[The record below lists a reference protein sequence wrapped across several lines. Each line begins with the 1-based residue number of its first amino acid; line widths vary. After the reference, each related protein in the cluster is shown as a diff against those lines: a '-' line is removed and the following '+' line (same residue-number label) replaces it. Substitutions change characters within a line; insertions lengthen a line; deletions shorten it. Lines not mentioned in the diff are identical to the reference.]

1 MPISRAKTST
11 LKPWDIALIGIP
23 FDDHSSYLK
32 GPSNAPPLIIEA
44 IESDS
49 ANYFTE
55 DLIDLEDHPNVCW
68 LDNAPLRDYF
78 DIESIIAEILKRGA
92 IPFSIG
98 GDHSITYPILKAMS
112 ASYSNLSILH
122 FDAHG
127 DLYDSLD
134 GNRHS
139 HASPFAR
146 IMEEGLSQALIQ
158 VGIRTLNDH
167 QQTQANKFGVKV
179 IDMRNWSPD
188 IELNL
193 SGSVY
198 LSFDM
203 DVLDP
208 AFAPGVSHHEP
219 GGFTTREVLRMI
231 QKLDLNIVGLDLVEY
246 NPNRDLNGI
255 TAMTAA
261 KIIKE
266 LLAKILS
273 LNKSF

>member
-1 MPISRAKTST
+1 MPIRRAKTST
-11 LKPWDIALIGIP
+11 LKPGDIALIGMP
-23 FDDHSSYLK
+23 FDDHSSFLK
-32 GPSNAPPLIIEA
+32 GPAKAPPLIIEA

-55 DLIDLEDHPNVCW
+55 DLMDLADHSDVCW
-68 LDNAPLRDYF
+68 LGSAPLNNYF
-78 DIESIIAEILKRGA
+78 DIEVIIAEILKQGA
-92 IPFSIG
+92 IPLSIG
-98 GDHSITYPILKAMS
+98 GDHSITYPILQAMS
-112 ASYSNLSILH
+112 DSYPSLSILH

-127 DLYDSLD
+127 DLYDSLG

-146 IMEEGLSQALIQ
+146 IMEEGLAQALTQ

-167 QQTQANKFGVKV
+167 QQTQVSKFGVKV

-188 IELNL
+188 IDLNL
-193 SGSVY
+193 SGTVY

-246 NPNRDLNGI
+246 NPDRDLNGV

-266 LLAKILS
+266 LLAKLLS
-273 LNKSF
+273 FQK

>member
-1 MPISRAKTST
+1 MPIRRAKTST
-11 LKPWDIALIGIP
+11 LKSGNIALIGMP
-23 FDDHSSYLK
+23 FDDHSSFLK
-32 GPSNAPPLIIEA
+32 GPAKAPPLIIEA
-44 IESDS
+44 LESES

-55 DLIDLEDHPNVCW
+55 DLMDLANHPDVCW
-68 LDNAPLRDYF
+68 LGNATLKDYF

-92 IPFSIG
+92 IPFSMG
-98 GDHSITYPILKAMS
+98 GDHSITYPILRAMA
-112 ASYSNLSILH
+112 ASYPTLSILH

-127 DLYDSLD
+127 DLYDSLG
-134 GNRHS
+134 GNRYS

-146 IMEEGLSQALIQ
+146 IMEEGLAQALTQ

-167 QQTQANKFGVKV
+167 QRTQVSKFGVKV

-188 IELNL
+188 IDLNL
-193 SGSVY
+193 SGPVY

-246 NPNRDLNGI
+246 NPDRDLNGV

-266 LLAKILS
+266 LLAKLLS
-273 LNKSF
+273 FQK

>member
-1 MPISRAKTST
+1 MPIRRAKTSA
-11 LKPWDIALIGIP
+11 LKPGNIALIGMP
-23 FDDHSSYLK
+23 FDDHSSFLK
-32 GPSNAPPLIIEA
+32 GPAKAPPLIIEA

-55 DLIDLEDHPNVCW
+55 DMMDLANHSDVCW
-68 LDNAPLRDYF
+68 LGNVSLPDYF
-78 DIESIIAEILKRGA
+78 DIESIIAGILKRGA
-92 IPFSIG
+92 IPFSVG
-98 GDHSITYPILKAMS
+98 GDHSITYPILRAMA
-112 ASYSNLSILH
+112 ASYPSLSILH

-127 DLYDSLD
+127 DLYDSLG

-146 IMEEGLSQALIQ
+146 IMEEGLAQALTQ

-167 QQTQANKFGVKV
+167 QQTQVSKFGVNV
-179 IDMRNWSPD
+179 IDMRNWSLD
-188 IELNL
+188 IDLNL
-193 SGSVY
+193 LGPVY
-198 LSFDM
+198 LSFDI

-246 NPNRDLNGI
+246 NPDRDLNGV

-266 LLAKILS
+266 LLAKLLS
-273 LNKSF
+273 FQK

>member
-1 MPISRAKTST
+1 MPIRRAKTST
-11 LKPWDIALIGIP
+11 LKSGNIALIGMP
-23 FDDHSSYLK
+23 FDDHSSFLK
-32 GPSNAPPLIIEA
+32 GPAKAPPLIIEA
-44 IESDS
+44 LESES

-55 DLIDLEDHPNVCW
+55 DLMDLANHPDVCW
-68 LDNAPLRDYF
+68 LGNATLKDYF
-78 DIESIIAEILKRGA
+78 DIEFIIAEILKRGA
-92 IPFSIG
+92 IPFSMG
-98 GDHSITYPILKAMS
+98 GDHSITYPILRAMA
-112 ASYSNLSILH
+112 ASYPTLSILH

-127 DLYDSLD
+127 DLYDSLG
-134 GNRHS
+134 GNRYS

-146 IMEEGLSQALIQ
+146 IMEEGLAQALTQ

-167 QQTQANKFGVKV
+167 QRTQVSKFGVKV

-188 IELNL
+188 IDLNL
-193 SGSVY
+193 SGPVY

-246 NPNRDLNGI
+246 NPDRDLNGV

-266 LLAKILS
+266 LLAKLLS
-273 LNKSF
+273 FQK

>member
-1 MPISRAKTST
+1 MSISRAKTST
-11 LKPWDIALIGIP
+11 LKLGDIALIGIP
-23 FDDHSSYLK
+23 FDDYSSFLK
-32 GPSNAPPLIIEA
+32 GPAKAPPLIIEA

-55 DLIDLEDHPNVCW
+55 DLMDLADHPDVCW
-68 LDNAPLRDYF
+68 LGNAPLKDYF
-78 DIESIIAEILKRGA
+78 DIEVIIAEILKRGA

-98 GDHSITYPILKAMS
+98 GDHSITYPILRAMS
-112 ASYSNLSILH
+112 ASYPSLSILH

-127 DLYDSLD
+127 DLYDSLG

-146 IMEEGLSQALIQ
+146 IMEEGLSQGLTQI
-158 VGIRTLNDH
+158 GIRTLNDH
-167 QQTQANKFGVKV
+167 QQAQVGKFGVKV
-179 IDMRNWSPD
+179 IDMKNWSPD
-188 IELNL
+188 IDLNL
-193 SGSVY
+193 SGPVY

-231 QKLDLNIVGLDLVEY
+231 QRLDLNIVGLDLVEF
-246 NPNRDLNGI
+246 NPDRDLNGV
-255 TAMTAA
+255 TAVTAA

-266 LLAKILS
+266 LLAKL
-273 LNKSF
+273 LLFQK

>member
-1 MPISRAKTST
+1 MPIHRAKTST
-11 LKPWDIALIGIP
+11 LKLGDIALIGIP
-23 FDDHSSYLK
+23 FDDHSSFLK
-32 GPSNAPPLIIEA
+32 GPAKAPPLIIEA

-55 DLIDLEDHPNVCW
+55 DLMDLADHSDVCW
-68 LDNAPLRDYF
+68 LGNTPLQDYF
-78 DIESIIAEILKRGA
+78 DIESIIAEILKGGA

-98 GDHSITYPILKAMS
+98 GDHSITYPILRAMS
-112 ASYSNLSILH
+112 ASYPSLSILH

-127 DLYDSLD
+127 DLYDSLG

-146 IMEEGLSQALIQ
+146 IMEEGLAQALTQ

-167 QQTQANKFGVKV
+167 QQTQVSKFGVKV

-188 IELNL
+188 IDLNL
-193 SGSVY
+193 SGPVY

-246 NPNRDLNGI
+246 NPDRDLNGV

-266 LLAKILS
+266 LLAKLLS
-273 LNKSF
+273 FQK

>member
-1 MPISRAKTST
+1 MPIRRAKTST
-11 LKPWDIALIGIP
+11 LKPGDIALIGMP
-23 FDDHSSYLK
+23 FDDHSSFLK
-32 GPSNAPPLIIEA
+32 GPAKAPPLIIEA

-55 DLIDLEDHPNVCW
+55 DLMDLADHSDVCW
-68 LDNAPLRDYF
+68 LGSAPLNDYF
-78 DIESIIAEILKRGA
+78 DIEVIIAEILKQGA
-92 IPFSIG
+92 IPLSIG
-98 GDHSITYPILKAMS
+98 GDHSITYPILQAMS
-112 ASYSNLSILH
+112 DSYPSLSILH

-127 DLYDSLD
+127 DLYDSLG

-146 IMEEGLSQALIQ
+146 IMEEGLAQALTQ

-167 QQTQANKFGVKV
+167 QQTQVSKFGVKV

-188 IELNL
+188 IDLNL
-193 SGSVY
+193 SGTVY

-246 NPNRDLNGI
+246 NPDRDLNGV

-266 LLAKILS
+266 LLAKLLS
-273 LNKSF
+273 FQK

>member
-1 MPISRAKTST
+1 MPIHRAKTST
-11 LKPWDIALIGIP
+11 LKLGDIALIGIP
-23 FDDHSSYLK
+23 FDDHSSFLT
-32 GPSNAPPLIIEA
+32 GPAKAPPLIIEA

-55 DLIDLEDHPNVCW
+55 DLMDLADHSDVCW
-68 LDNAPLRDYF
+68 LGNTPLQDYF
-78 DIESIIAEILKRGA
+78 DIESIIAEILKGGA

-98 GDHSITYPILKAMS
+98 GDHSITYPILRAMS
-112 ASYSNLSILH
+112 ASYPSLSILH

-127 DLYDSLD
+127 DLYDSLG

-146 IMEEGLSQALIQ
+146 IMEEGLAQALTQ

-167 QQTQANKFGVKV
+167 QQTQVSKFGVKV

-188 IELNL
+188 IDLNL
-193 SGSVY
+193 SGPVY

-246 NPNRDLNGI
+246 NPDRDLNGV

-266 LLAKILS
+266 LLAKLLS
-273 LNKSF
+273 FQK

>member
-1 MPISRAKTST
+1 MPIRRAKTST
-11 LKPWDIALIGIP
+11 LKPGDIALIGMP
-23 FDDHSSYLK
+23 FDDHSSFLK
-32 GPSNAPPLIIEA
+32 GPAKAPPLIIEA

-55 DLIDLEDHPNVCW
+55 DLMDLADHSDVCW
-68 LDNAPLRDYF
+68 LGSAPLNNYF
-78 DIESIIAEILKRGA
+78 DIEVIIAEILKQGA
-92 IPFSIG
+92 IPLSIG
-98 GDHSITYPILKAMS
+98 GDHSITYPILQAMS
-112 ASYSNLSILH
+112 DSYPSLSILH

-127 DLYDSLD
+127 DLYDSLG

-146 IMEEGLSQALIQ
+146 IMEEGLAQALTQ

-167 QQTQANKFGVKV
+167 QQTQVSKFGVKV

-188 IELNL
+188 IDLNL
-193 SGSVY
+193 SGTVY

-231 QKLDLNIVGLDLVEY
+231 QKIDLNIVGLDLVEY
-246 NPNRDLNGI
+246 NPDRDLNGL

-266 LLAKILS
+266 LLAKLLS
-273 LNKSF
+273 FQK

>member
-1 MPISRAKTST
+1 MPIRRAKTFT
-11 LKPWDIALIGIP
+11 LKPGDIALIGMP
-23 FDDHSSYLK
+23 FDDHSSFLK
-32 GPSNAPPLIIEA
+32 GPAKAPPLIIEA

-55 DLIDLEDHPNVCW
+55 DMVDLADHSDVCW
-68 LDNAPLRDYF
+68 LGNAPLQDYF
-78 DIESIIAEILKRGA
+78 DIESIIAGILKRGA
-92 IPFSIG
+92 IPFSMG
-98 GDHSITYPILKAMS
+98 GDHSITYPILRAMA
-112 ASYSNLSILH
+112 ASYPSLSILH

-127 DLYDSLD
+127 DLYDSLG

-139 HASPFAR
+139 HASSFAR
-146 IMEEGLSQALIQ
+146 IMEEGLAQALTQ

-167 QQTQANKFGVKV
+167 QQTQVSKFGVKV
-179 IDMRNWSPD
+179 IDMRNWSLD
-188 IELNL
+188 IDLNL
-193 SGSVY
+193 LGPVY

-219 GGFTTREVLRMI
+219 GGFTTREVLLMI

-246 NPNRDLNGI
+246 NPNRDLNGV

-266 LLAKILS
+266 LLAKLLS
-273 LNKSF
+273 FQK

>member
-1 MPISRAKTST
+1 MSISRAKTST
-11 LKPWDIALIGIP
+11 LKLGDIALIGIP
-23 FDDHSSYLK
+23 FDDYSSFLK
-32 GPSNAPPLIIEA
+32 GPAKAPPLIIEA

-55 DLIDLEDHPNVCW
+55 DLMDLADHPDVCW
-68 LDNAPLRDYF
+68 LGNAPLKDYF
-78 DIESIIAEILKRGA
+78 DIEVIIAEILKRGA

-98 GDHSITYPILKAMS
+98 GDHSITYPILRAMS
-112 ASYSNLSILH
+112 ASYPSLSILH

-127 DLYDSLD
+127 DLYDSLG

-146 IMEEGLSQALIQ
+146 IMEEGLAQALTQ

-167 QQTQANKFGVKV
+167 QRTQVSKFGVKV

-188 IELNL
+188 IDLNL
-193 SGSVY
+193 SGPVY

-246 NPNRDLNGI
+246 NPDRDLNGV

-266 LLAKILS
+266 LLAKLLS
-273 LNKSF
+273 FQK

>member
-1 MPISRAKTST
+1 MSISRAKTST
-11 LKPWDIALIGIP
+11 LKLGDIALIGIP
-23 FDDHSSYLK
+23 FDDYSSFLK
-32 GPSNAPPLIIEA
+32 GPAKAPPLIIEA

-55 DLIDLEDHPNVCW
+55 DLMDLADHSDVCW
-68 LDNAPLRDYF
+68 LGNAPLQDYF
-78 DIESIIAEILKRGA
+78 DIESIIAEILKGGA

-98 GDHSITYPILKAMS
+98 GDHSITYPILRAMS
-112 ASYSNLSILH
+112 ASYPSLSILH

-127 DLYDSLD
+127 DLYDSLG

-146 IMEEGLSQALIQ
+146 IMEEGLAQALTQ

-167 QQTQANKFGVKV
+167 QQTQVSKFGVKV

-188 IELNL
+188 IDLNL
-193 SGSVY
+193 SGPVY

-246 NPNRDLNGI
+246 NPDRDLNGV

-266 LLAKILS
+266 LLAKL
-273 LNKSF
+273 LLFQK

>member
-1 MPISRAKTST
+1 MPIRRAKTSI
-11 LKPWDIALIGIP
+11 LKSGDIALIGMP
-23 FDDHSSYLK
+23 FDDHSSFLK
-32 GPSNAPPLIIEA
+32 GPAKAPPLIIDA
-44 IESDS
+44 IENDS

-55 DLIDLEDHPNVCW
+55 DMMDLADHPDVCW
-68 LDNAPLRDYF
+68 LGNALLKDYF
-78 DIESIIAEILKRGA
+78 DIEVIIAEILKQGA

-98 GDHSITYPILKAMS
+98 GDHSITYPILRAMS
-112 ASYSNLSILH
+112 ASYPSLSILH

-127 DLYDSLD
+127 DLYDSWR

-146 IMEEGLSQALIQ
+146 IMEEGLSQRLTQ
-158 VGIRTLNDH
+158 VGIRTLTDH
-167 QQTQANKFGVKV
+167 QQMQVSKFGVKV
-179 IDMRNWSPD
+179 IDMGNWSPD
-188 IELNL
+188 IDLNL
-193 SGSVY
+193 SGPVY

-231 QKLDLNIVGLDLVEY
+231 QMLDLNIVGLDLVEY
-246 NPNRDLNGI
+246 NPDRDLNGI

-266 LLAKILS
+266 LLAKMLS

>member
-1 MPISRAKTST
+1 MPIRRAKTSA
-11 LKPWDIALIGIP
+11 LKPGNIALIGMP
-23 FDDHSSYLK
+23 FDDHSSFLK
-32 GPSNAPPLIIEA
+32 GPAKAPPLIIEA

-55 DLIDLEDHPNVCW
+55 DLMDLADHPDVCW
-68 LDNAPLRDYF
+68 LGNVPLQDYF
-78 DIESIIAEILKRGA
+78 DIEVIIAEILKRGA

-98 GDHSITYPILKAMS
+98 GDHSITYPILRAMS
-112 ASYSNLSILH
+112 ASYSSLSILH

-127 DLYDSLD
+127 DLYDSLG

-146 IMEEGLSQALIQ
+146 IMEEGLAQALTQ

-167 QQTQANKFGVKV
+167 QQTQVSKFGVNV
-179 IDMRNWSPD
+179 IDMRNWSLD
-188 IELNL
+188 IDLNL
-193 SGSVY
+193 LGPVY

-246 NPNRDLNGI
+246 NPDRDLNGV
-255 TAMTAA
+255 TAMAAA

-266 LLAKILS
+266 LLAKLLS
-273 LNKSF
+273 FQK

>member
-1 MPISRAKTST
+1 MPIRRAKTST
-11 LKPWDIALIGIP
+11 LKSGNIALIGMP
-23 FDDHSSYLK
+23 FDDHSSFLK
-32 GPSNAPPLIIEA
+32 GPAKAPPLIIEA
-44 IESDS
+44 LESES

-55 DLIDLEDHPNVCW
+55 DLMDLANHPDVCW
-68 LDNAPLRDYF
+68 LGNATLKDYF
-78 DIESIIAEILKRGA
+78 DIEFIIAEILKRGA
-92 IPFSIG
+92 IPFSMG
-98 GDHSITYPILKAMS
+98 GDHSITYPILRAMA
-112 ASYSNLSILH
+112 ASYPTLSILH

-127 DLYDSLD
+127 DLYDSLG
-134 GNRHS
+134 GNRYS

-146 IMEEGLSQALIQ
+146 IMEEGLAQALTQ

-167 QQTQANKFGVKV
+167 QQTQVSKFGVKV

-188 IELNL
+188 IDLNL
-193 SGSVY
+193 SGPVY

-246 NPNRDLNGI
+246 NPDRDLNGV

-266 LLAKILS
+266 LLAKLLS
-273 LNKSF
+273 FQK

>member
-1 MPISRAKTST
+1 MPIHRAKTST
-11 LKPWDIALIGIP
+11 LKLGDIALIGIP
-23 FDDHSSYLK
+23 FDDHSSFLK
-32 GPSNAPPLIIEA
+32 GPAKAPPLIIEA

-55 DLIDLEDHPNVCW
+55 DLMDLADHSDVCW
-68 LDNAPLRDYF
+68 LGNTPLQDYF
-78 DIESIIAEILKRGA
+78 DIESIIAEILKGGA

-98 GDHSITYPILKAMS
+98 GDHSITYPILRAMS
-112 ASYSNLSILH
+112 ASYPSLSILH

-127 DLYDSLD
+127 DLYDSMG

-146 IMEEGLSQALIQ
+146 IMEEGLAQALTQ

-167 QQTQANKFGVKV
+167 QQTQVSKFGVKV

-188 IELNL
+188 IDLNL
-193 SGSVY
+193 SGPVY

-246 NPNRDLNGI
+246 NPDRDLNGV

-266 LLAKILS
+266 LLAKLLS
-273 LNKSF
+273 FQK

>member
-1 MPISRAKTST
+1 MPIRRAKTST
-11 LKPWDIALIGIP
+11 LKPGDIALIGMP
-23 FDDHSSYLK
+23 FDDHSSFLK
-32 GPSNAPPLIIEA
+32 GPAKAPPLIIEA

-55 DLIDLEDHPNVCW
+55 DLMDLADHSDVCW
-68 LDNAPLRDYF
+68 LGNAPLQDYF
-78 DIESIIAEILKRGA
+78 DIESIIAGILKRGA
-92 IPFSIG
+92 IPFSMG
-98 GDHSITYPILKAMS
+98 GDHSITYPILRAMA
-112 ASYSNLSILH
+112 ASYPSLSILH

-127 DLYDSLD
+127 DLYDSLG

-146 IMEEGLSQALIQ
+146 IMEEGLAQALTQ

-167 QQTQANKFGVKV
+167 QQTQVSKFGVKV

-188 IELNL
+188 IDLNL
-193 SGSVY
+193 LGPVY

-246 NPNRDLNGI
+246 NPDRDLNGV

-266 LLAKILS
+266 LLAKLLS
-273 LNKSF
+273 FQK

>member
-1 MPISRAKTST
+1 MPIRRAKTSA
-11 LKPWDIALIGIP
+11 LKPGNIALIGMP
-23 FDDHSSYLK
+23 FDDHSSFLK
-32 GPSNAPPLIIEA
+32 GPAKAPPLIIEA

-55 DLIDLEDHPNVCW
+55 DMMDLANHSDVCW
-68 LDNAPLRDYF
+68 LGNVSLSDYF
-78 DIESIIAEILKRGA
+78 DIESIIAGILKRGT
-92 IPFSIG
+92 IPFSVG
-98 GDHSITYPILKAMS
+98 GDHSITYPILRAMA
-112 ASYSNLSILH
+112 ASYPSLSILH

-127 DLYDSLD
+127 DLYDSLG

-146 IMEEGLSQALIQ
+146 IMEEGLAQALTQ

-167 QQTQANKFGVKV
+167 QQTQVSKFGVNV
-179 IDMRNWSPD
+179 IDMRNWSLD
-188 IELNL
+188 IDLNL
-193 SGSVY
+193 LGPVY
-198 LSFDM
+198 LSFDI

-219 GGFTTREVLRMI
+219 GGFTTREVLWMI

-246 NPNRDLNGI
+246 NPDRDLNGV

-266 LLAKILS
+266 LLAKLLS
-273 LNKSF
+273 FQK

>member
-1 MPISRAKTST
+1 MPIHRAKTST
-11 LKPWDIALIGIP
+11 LKLGDIALIGIP
-23 FDDHSSYLK
+23 FDDHSSFLK
-32 GPSNAPPLIIEA
+32 GPAKAPPLIIEA

-55 DLIDLEDHPNVCW
+55 DLMDLADHSDVCW
-68 LDNAPLRDYF
+68 LGNAPLQDYF
-78 DIESIIAEILKRGA
+78 DIESIIAEILKGGA

-98 GDHSITYPILKAMS
+98 GDHSITYPILRAMS
-112 ASYSNLSILH
+112 ASYPSLSILH

-127 DLYDSLD
+127 DLYDSLG

-146 IMEEGLSQALIQ
+146 IMEEGLAQALTQ

-167 QQTQANKFGVKV
+167 QQTQVSKFGVKV
-179 IDMRNWSPD
+179 ID
-188 IELNL
+188 LNL
-193 SGSVY
+193 SGPVY

-246 NPNRDLNGI
+246 NPDRDLNGV

-266 LLAKILS
+266 LLAKLLS
-273 LNKSF
+273 FQK

>member
-1 MPISRAKTST
+1 MPIRRAKTFT
-11 LKPWDIALIGIP
+11 LKPGDIALIGMP
-23 FDDHSSYLK
+23 FDDHSSFLK
-32 GPSNAPPLIIEA
+32 GPAKAPPLIIEA

-55 DLIDLEDHPNVCW
+55 DMMDLADHSDVCW
-68 LDNAPLRDYF
+68 LGNAPLQEYF
-78 DIESIIAEILKRGA
+78 DIESIIAGILKRGA
-92 IPFSIG
+92 IPFSMG
-98 GDHSITYPILKAMS
+98 GDHSITYPILRAMA
-112 ASYSNLSILH
+112 ASYPSLSILH

-127 DLYDSLD
+127 DLYDSLG

-139 HASPFAR
+139 HASSFAR
-146 IMEEGLSQALIQ
+146 IMEEGLAQALTQ

-167 QQTQANKFGVKV
+167 QQTQVSKFGVKV
-179 IDMRNWSPD
+179 IDMRNWSLD
-188 IELNL
+188 IDLNL
-193 SGSVY
+193 LGPVY

-219 GGFTTREVLRMI
+219 GGFTTREVLLMI

-246 NPNRDLNGI
+246 NPNRDLNGV

-266 LLAKILS
+266 LLAKLLS
-273 LNKSF
+273 FQK

>member
-1 MPISRAKTST
+1 MPIHRAKTST
-11 LKPWDIALIGIP
+11 LKLGDIALIGIP
-23 FDDHSSYLK
+23 FDDHSSFLK
-32 GPSNAPPLIIEA
+32 GPAKAPPLIIEA

-55 DLIDLEDHPNVCW
+55 DLMDLADHSDVCW
-68 LDNAPLRDYF
+68 LGNAPLQDYF
-78 DIESIIAEILKRGA
+78 DIESIIAEILKGGA

-98 GDHSITYPILKAMS
+98 GDHSITYPILRAMS
-112 ASYSNLSILH
+112 ASYPSLSILH

-127 DLYDSLD
+127 DLYDSLG

-146 IMEEGLSQALIQ
+146 IMEEGLAQSLIQ

-167 QQTQANKFGVKV
+167 QQTQVSKFGVKV
-179 IDMRNWSPD
+179 IDMKNWSPD
-188 IELNL
+188 IDLNL
-193 SGSVY
+193 SGPVY

-246 NPNRDLNGI
+246 NPDRDLNGV

-266 LLAKILS
+266 LLAKLLS
-273 LNKSF
+273 FQK

>member
-1 MPISRAKTST
+1 MPIRRAKTSA
-11 LKPWDIALIGIP
+11 LKPGNIALIGMP
-23 FDDHSSYLK
+23 FDDHSSFLK
-32 GPSNAPPLIIEA
+32 GPAKAPPLIIEA

-55 DLIDLEDHPNVCW
+55 DMMDLANHSDVCW
-68 LDNAPLRDYF
+68 LGNVSLSDYF
-78 DIESIIAEILKRGA
+78 DIESIIAGILKRGA
-92 IPFSIG
+92 IPFSVG
-98 GDHSITYPILKAMS
+98 GDHSITYPILRAMA
-112 ASYSNLSILH
+112 ASYPSLSILH

-127 DLYDSLD
+127 DLYDSLG

-139 HASPFAR
+139 HASSFAR
-146 IMEEGLSQALIQ
+146 IMEEGLAQALTQ

-167 QQTQANKFGVKV
+167 QQTQVSKFGVKV

-188 IELNL
+188 IDLNL
-193 SGSVY
+193 SGPVY

-246 NPNRDLNGI
+246 NPDRDLNGV

-266 LLAKILS
+266 LLAKLLS
-273 LNKSF
+273 FQK

>member
-1 MPISRAKTST
+1 MPIHRAKTST
-11 LKPWDIALIGIP
+11 LKLGDIALIGIP
-23 FDDHSSYLK
+23 FDDYSSFLK
-32 GPSNAPPLIIEA
+32 GPAKAPPLIIEA

-55 DLIDLEDHPNVCW
+55 DLMDLADHSDVCW
-68 LDNAPLRDYF
+68 LGNAPLQDYF
-78 DIESIIAEILKRGA
+78 DIESIIAEILKGGA

-98 GDHSITYPILKAMS
+98 GDHSITYPILRAMS
-112 ASYSNLSILH
+112 ASYPSLSILH

-127 DLYDSLD
+127 DLYDSLG

-146 IMEEGLSQALIQ
+146 IMEEGLAQALTR

-167 QQTQANKFGVKV
+167 QQTQVSKFGVKV

-188 IELNL
+188 IDLNL
-193 SGSVY
+193 LGPVY

-246 NPNRDLNGI
+246 NPDRDLNGV

-266 LLAKILS
+266 LLAKLLS
-273 LNKSF
+273 FQK

>member
-1 MPISRAKTST
+1 MPIHRDKIST
-11 LKPWDIALIGIP
+11 LKLGDIALIGIP
-23 FDDHSSYLK
+23 FDDHSSFLK
-32 GPSNAPPLIIEA
+32 GPAKAPPLIIEA

-55 DLIDLEDHPNVCW
+55 DLMDLADHSDVCW
-68 LDNAPLRDYF
+68 LGNAPLQDYF
-78 DIESIIAEILKRGA
+78 DIESIIAEILKGGA

-98 GDHSITYPILKAMS
+98 GDHSITYPILRAMA
-112 ASYSNLSILH
+112 ASYPSLSILH

-127 DLYDSLD
+127 DLYDSLG

-146 IMEEGLSQALIQ
+146 IMEEGLAQALTQ

-167 QQTQANKFGVKV
+167 QQTQVSKFGVKV

-188 IELNL
+188 IDLNL
-193 SGSVY
+193 SGPVY

-246 NPNRDLNGI
+246 NPDRDLNGV

-266 LLAKILS
+266 LLAKLLS
-273 LNKSF
+273 FQK

>member
-1 MPISRAKTST
+1 MPIHRAKTST
-11 LKPWDIALIGIP
+11 LKLGDIALIGIS
-23 FDDHSSYLK
+23 FDDHSSFLK
-32 GPSNAPPLIIEA
+32 GPAKAPPLIIEA

-55 DLIDLEDHPNVCW
+55 DLMDLADHSDVCW
-68 LDNAPLRDYF
+68 LGNAPLQDYF
-78 DIESIIAEILKRGA
+78 DIESIIAEILKGGA

-98 GDHSITYPILKAMS
+98 GDHSITYPILRAMS
-112 ASYSNLSILH
+112 ASYPSLSILH

-127 DLYDSLD
+127 DLYDSLG

-146 IMEEGLSQALIQ
+146 IMEEGLAQSLTQ

-167 QQTQANKFGVKV
+167 QQTQVSKFGVKV

-188 IELNL
+188 IDLNL
-193 SGSVY
+193 SGPVY

-246 NPNRDLNGI
+246 NPDRDLNGV

-266 LLAKILS
+266 LLAKLLS
-273 LNKSF
+273 FQK

>member
-1 MPISRAKTST
+1 MPIHRDKIST
-11 LKPWDIALIGIP
+11 LKFGDIALIGIP
-23 FDDHSSYLK
+23 FDDHSSFLK
-32 GPSNAPPLIIEA
+32 GPAKAPPLIIEA

-55 DLIDLEDHPNVCW
+55 DLMDLADHSDVCW
-68 LDNAPLRDYF
+68 LGNAPLQDYF
-78 DIESIIAEILKRGA
+78 DIESIIAEILKGGA

-98 GDHSITYPILKAMS
+98 GDHSITYPILRAMS
-112 ASYSNLSILH
+112 ASYPSLSILH

-127 DLYDSLD
+127 DLYDSLG

-146 IMEEGLSQALIQ
+146 IMEEGLAQALTQ

-167 QQTQANKFGVKV
+167 QQTQVSKFGVKV

-188 IELNL
+188 IDLNL
-193 SGSVY
+193 SGPVY

-246 NPNRDLNGI
+246 NPDRDLNGV

-266 LLAKILS
+266 LLAKLLS
-273 LNKSF
+273 FQK

>member
-1 MPISRAKTST
+1 MSISRAKTST
-11 LKPWDIALIGIP
+11 LKLGDIALIGIP
-23 FDDHSSYLK
+23 FDDYSSFLK
-32 GPSNAPPLIIEA
+32 GPAKAPPLIIEA

-55 DLIDLEDHPNVCW
+55 DLMDLADHSDVCW
-68 LDNAPLRDYF
+68 LGNAPLQDYF
-78 DIESIIAEILKRGA
+78 DIESIIAEILKGGA

-98 GDHSITYPILKAMS
+98 GDHSITYPILRAMS
-112 ASYSNLSILH
+112 ASYPSLSILH

-127 DLYDSLD
+127 DLYDSLG

-146 IMEEGLSQALIQ
+146 IMEEGLAQALTQ

-167 QQTQANKFGVKV
+167 QQTQVSKFGVKV

-188 IELNL
+188 IDLNL
-193 SGSVY
+193 SGPVY

-246 NPNRDLNGI
+246 NPDRDLNGV

-266 LLAKILS
+266 LLAKLLS
-273 LNKSF
+273 FQK

>member
-1 MPISRAKTST
+1 MPIRRAKTSA
-11 LKPWDIALIGIP
+11 LKPGNIALIGMP
-23 FDDHSSYLK
+23 FDDHSSFLK
-32 GPSNAPPLIIEA
+32 GPAKAPPLIIEA

-55 DLIDLEDHPNVCW
+55 DMMDLANHSDVCW
-68 LDNAPLRDYF
+68 LGNVSLPDYF
-78 DIESIIAEILKRGA
+78 DIESIIAGILKQGA
-92 IPFSIG
+92 IPFSVG
-98 GDHSITYPILKAMS
+98 GDHSITYPILRAMA
-112 ASYSNLSILH
+112 ASYPSLSILH

-127 DLYDSLD
+127 DLYDSLG

-146 IMEEGLSQALIQ
+146 IMEEGLAQALTQ

-167 QQTQANKFGVKV
+167 QQTQVSKFGVNV
-179 IDMRNWSPD
+179 IDMRNWSLD
-188 IELNL
+188 IDLNL
-193 SGSVY
+193 LGPVY
-198 LSFDM
+198 LSFDI

-219 GGFTTREVLRMI
+219 GGFTTREVLWMI

-246 NPNRDLNGI
+246 NPDRDLNGV

-266 LLAKILS
+266 LLAKLLS
-273 LNKSF
+273 FQK

>member
-1 MPISRAKTST
+1 MPIRRAKTST
-11 LKPWDIALIGIP
+11 LKSGNIALIGMP
-23 FDDHSSYLK
+23 FDDHSSFLK
-32 GPSNAPPLIIEA
+32 GPAKAPPLIIEA
-44 IESDS
+44 LESES

-55 DLIDLEDHPNVCW
+55 DLMDLANHPDVCW
-68 LDNAPLRDYF
+68 LGNATLKDYF

-92 IPFSIG
+92 IPFSMG
-98 GDHSITYPILKAMS
+98 GDHSITYPILRAMA
-112 ASYSNLSILH
+112 ASYPTLSILH

-127 DLYDSLD
+127 DLYDSLG
-134 GNRHS
+134 GNRYS

-146 IMEEGLSQALIQ
+146 IMEEGLAQSLIQ

-167 QQTQANKFGVKV
+167 QQTQVSKFGVKV

-188 IELNL
+188 IDLNL
-193 SGSVY
+193 SGPVY

-246 NPNRDLNGI
+246 NPDRDLNGV

-266 LLAKILS
+266 LLAKLLS
-273 LNKSF
+273 FQK

>member
-1 MPISRAKTST
+1 MPIHRAKTST
-11 LKPWDIALIGIP
+11 LKLGDIALIGIP
-23 FDDHSSYLK
+23 FDDHSSFLK
-32 GPSNAPPLIIEA
+32 GPAKAPPLIIEA

-55 DLIDLEDHPNVCW
+55 DLMDLADHSDVCW
-68 LDNAPLRDYF
+68 LGNAPLQDYF

-92 IPFSIG
+92 IPFSMG
-98 GDHSITYPILKAMS
+98 GDHSITYPILRAMA
-112 ASYSNLSILH
+112 ASYPTLSILH

-127 DLYDSLD
+127 DLYDSLG

-146 IMEEGLSQALIQ
+146 IMEEGLAQSLIQ

-167 QQTQANKFGVKV
+167 QQTQVSKFGVKV

-188 IELNL
+188 IDLNL
-193 SGSVY
+193 SGPVY

-246 NPNRDLNGI
+246 NPDRDLNGV

-266 LLAKILS
+266 LLAKLLS
-273 LNKSF
+273 FQK

>member
-1 MPISRAKTST
+1 MSISRAKTST
-11 LKPWDIALIGIP
+11 LKLGDIALIGIP
-23 FDDHSSYLK
+23 FDDYSSFLK
-32 GPSNAPPLIIEA
+32 GPAKAPPLIIEA

-55 DLIDLEDHPNVCW
+55 DLMDLADHPDVCW
-68 LDNAPLRDYF
+68 LGNAPLKDYF
-78 DIESIIAEILKRGA
+78 DIEVIIAEILKRGA

-98 GDHSITYPILKAMS
+98 GDHSITYPILRAMS
-112 ASYSNLSILH
+112 ASYPSLSILH

-127 DLYDSLD
+127 DLYDSLG

-146 IMEEGLSQALIQ
+146 IMEEGLSQGLTQ

-167 QQTQANKFGVKV
+167 QQAQVGKFGVKV
-179 IDMRNWSPD
+179 IDMKNWSPD
-188 IELNL
+188 IDLNL
-193 SGSVY
+193 SGPVY

-231 QKLDLNIVGLDLVEY
+231 QRLDLNIVGLDLVEF
-246 NPNRDLNGI
+246 NPDRDLNGV
-255 TAMTAA
+255 TAVTAA

-266 LLAKILS
+266 LLAKL
-273 LNKSF
+273 LLFQK

>member
-1 MPISRAKTST
+1 MPIRRAKTST
-11 LKPWDIALIGIP
+11 LKPGDIALIGMP
-23 FDDHSSYLK
+23 FDDHSSFLK
-32 GPSNAPPLIIEA
+32 GPAKAPPLIIEA

-55 DLIDLEDHPNVCW
+55 DLMDLADHSDVCW
-68 LDNAPLRDYF
+68 LGSAPLNNYF
-78 DIESIIAEILKRGA
+78 DIEVIIAEILKQGA
-92 IPFSIG
+92 IPLSIG
-98 GDHSITYPILKAMS
+98 GDHSITYPILQAMS
-112 ASYSNLSILH
+112 DSYPSLSILH

-127 DLYDSLD
+127 DLYDSLG

-146 IMEEGLSQALIQ
+146 IMEEGLAQALTQ

-167 QQTQANKFGVKV
+167 QQTQVSKFGVKV

-188 IELNL
+188 IDLNL
-193 SGSVY
+193 SGTVY

-231 QKLDLNIVGLDLVEY
+231 QKIDLNIVGLDLVEY
-246 NPNRDLNGI
+246 NPDRDLNGL

-266 LLAKILS
+266 LLGKLV
-273 LNKSF
+273 SFQK

>member
-1 MPISRAKTST
+1 MPIHRAKTST
-11 LKPWDIALIGIP
+11 LKLGNIALIGIP
-23 FDDHSSYLK
+23 FDDYSSFLK
-32 GPSNAPPLIIEA
+32 GPAKAPPLIIEA

-55 DLIDLEDHPNVCW
+55 DLMDLADHSDVCW
-68 LDNAPLRDYF
+68 LGNAPLQDYF
-78 DIESIIAEILKRGA
+78 DIESIIAEILKGGA

-98 GDHSITYPILKAMS
+98 GDHSITYPILRAMS
-112 ASYSNLSILH
+112 ASYPSLSILH

-127 DLYDSLD
+127 DLYDSLG

-146 IMEEGLSQALIQ
+146 IMEEGLAQSLIQ

-167 QQTQANKFGVKV
+167 QQTQVSKFGVKV

-188 IELNL
+188 IDLNL
-193 SGSVY
+193 SGPVY

-246 NPNRDLNGI
+246 NPDRDLNGV

-266 LLAKILS
+266 LLAKLLS
-273 LNKSF
+273 FQK